1 MRQTQTGKKRLR
13 WWQTVLIVLLVL
25 IIGFLGFSYGMIR
38 HFVGDSLS
46 FKGMLSM
53 AGYGGFDMPDWFTN
67 YVLDVDRS
75 YPGLPELL
83 VDEKG
88 NKVQTPEQYA
98 VYREELLDLYQ
109 TYMFGGMPAEG
120 FETTFTVEE
129 SGPALEGAALR
140 RQVRV
145 TTRTEAGTHDAMLL
159 LYTPANV
166 EQCGV
171 FIGLN
176 FSGNTAI
183 WADEA
188 VLPSC
193 AQEPEVTERG
203 QEGWPV
209 DDIIAAGYG
218 VATMHYGDWAED
230 NKDTFR
236 EGILS
241 LFPKQDYTAFT
252 AWAFGLMRGVDYL
265 VQQPDINS
273 QAIASVGHSRLARV
287 SLWAGANDE
296 RIALV
301 TASCGGGLMRSPLAA
316 RIDSSSSSV
325 HWNTEAYFSY
335 EGNDEALPVDAHM
348 LYALIA
354 DRHLYVSIGAMD
366 LASDPVSTYDA
377 LQNAKQI
384 WQTVFGRQVIPDGSY
399 EELPSGHPVFS
410 ESVAVHVHSGGHAM
424 TAEDWQNYIGYMT
437 TYVCS

>member
-1 MRQTQTGKKRLR
+1 MKQTKSGKKRLR
-13 WWQTVLIVLLVL
+13 WWQIVLIVLLVL
-25 IIGFLGFSYGMIR
+25 IIGFFGFSYGMIR

-46 FKGMLSM
+46 FKGVLSM
-53 AGYGGFDMPDWFTN
+53 AGYGGFDLPAWFTN
-67 YVLDVDRS
+67 FVLDVDRS

-83 VDEKG
+83 VDENG

-98 VYREELLDLYQ
+98 VYRTELLDLYQ
-109 TYMFGGMPAEG
+109 TYMFGGMPTQG

-129 SGPALEGAALR
+129 SGPALDGAALR

-145 TTRTEAGTHDAMLL
+145 TTLTENGTHDAMLL
-159 LYTPANV
+159 LYTPASAQ
-166 EQCGV
+166 QCGV

-176 FSGNTAI
+176 FSGNTAV
-183 WADEA
+183 WADDA
-188 VLPSC
+188 ILPSC
-193 AQEPEVTERG
+193 AQNPEVTERG

-209 DDIIAAGYG
+209 NQIINAGYG
-218 VATMHYGDWAED
+218 VATMYYGDWAED
-230 NKDTFR
+230 SKDTFR

-241 LFPKQDYTAFT
+241 LFPEQDYTAFT
-252 AWAFGLMRGVDYL
+252 AWAFGVMRGVDYL

-273 QAIASVGHSRLARV
+273 RMIASVGHSRLARV

-316 RIDSSSSSV
+316 KIDPASTSV

-366 LASDPVSTYDA
+366 LASDPVATYDA
-377 LQNAKQI
+377 LQNAKQV

-399 EELPSGHPVFS
+399 AELVPGQPVCS
-410 ESVAVHVHSGGHAM
+410 ESMGVHVHAGGHAM
-424 TAEDWQNYIGYMT
+424 TTEDWQNYIDYMT
-437 TYVCS
+437 AYVCS